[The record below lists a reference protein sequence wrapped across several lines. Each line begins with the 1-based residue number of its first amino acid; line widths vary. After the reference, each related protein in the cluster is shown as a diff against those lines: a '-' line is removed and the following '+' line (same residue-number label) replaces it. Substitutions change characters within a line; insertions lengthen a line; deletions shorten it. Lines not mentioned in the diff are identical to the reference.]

1 MTVQT
6 KPFVLDIQV
15 TVDAY
20 DVDDARR
27 ILEYIMNDLFNND
40 EVIQL
45 YGNVITNIEDVKN
58 IDD

>member
-27 ILEYIMNDLFNND
+27 ILEYIMNDLFAND